1 VRVLAQSRL
10 SWEAPRAALD
20 GRTVLVFR
28 PDRGGFRVR
37 RAIDL
42 VSGALTPLPVTHET
56 AGSFSPDGTRVFAP
70 RVPAVRGEATLET
83 IGGRVV
89 ARLRPR
95 VDDRPMSE
103 TWSPDGRFLAVTDQQ
118 DDTRSRFRVR
128 LLDARTGRVLGTRT
142 IRGGDP
148 FLGPSP
154 SPRRATGSRS
164 RSAIP
169 ASRQPAGPWCSTC
182 APAGPRRSERLS

>member
-1 VRVLAQSRL
+1 MAAPAADAAGRRLELVDARTGAVRVPADSWLG
-10 SWEAPRAALD
+10 WEAPRAALD

-42 VSGALTPLPVTHET
+42 VSGAQTPLPVTHES

-70 RVPAVRGEATLET
+70 RVPAVRGETTLET

-128 LLDARTGRVLGTRT
+128 A
-142 IRGGDP
+142 
-148 FLGPSP
+148 
-154 SPRRATGSRS
+154 PRRADRPRPGR
-164 RSAIP
+164 ADN
-169 ASRQPAGPWCSTC
+169 
-182 APAGPRRSERLS
+182 PRRRSLPRP